1 VATEGSVYQ
10 SKDKRWVAQYTDAKG
25 KVRYIYRKPKPEA
38 KSALRDALRVL
49 QPTIGMMHESSDGLS
64 RPYRHLQGIDHPTIL
79 GEWVSR
85 MKAR

>member
-1 VATEGSVYQ
+1 
-10 SKDKRWVAQYTDAKG
+10 
-25 KVRYIYRKPKPEA
+25 
-38 KSALRDALRVL
+38 
-49 QPTIGMMHESSDGLS
+49 MHESSDGLS